1 MESKAGYLYQ
11 IKKDKHKF
19 ALSLY
24 GSNYA
29 VDKMQMDNA
38 TYHGS
43 FKPDELIA
51 NLYGAYGL
59 VWDGSSTETCSG
71 SYGKYLRINNPHKVS
86 LYIAAGIPVVIW
98 KEAAL
103 CSLIEENALGFGISS
118 LDELEEALKSHEHLY
133 QSYRNNV
140 LNMKEK
146 VCSGGFLKYVL
157 VQIDRME

>member
-1 MESKAGYLYQ
+1 MVHMVLCGME
-11 IKKDKHKF
+11 
-19 ALSLY
+19 
-24 GSNYA
+24 
-29 VDKMQMDNA
+29 
-38 TYHGS
+38 
-43 FKPDELIA
+43 
-51 NLYGAYGL
+51 
-59 VWDGSSTETCSG
+59 SSTETCSG

-140 LNMKEK
+140 LNMKERFA
-146 VCSGGFLKYVL
+146 VAVFKYVL
-157 VQIDRME
+157 VQIDK